1 MGLFSKKENK
11 NEIKKTQD
19 EKVGNFE
26 LEDVFLIPVSEIPE
40 KSKRDMALSIEIER
54 QFLAEKGWDEMKYA
68 ITLENGEPVLID
80 DILLPMKC
88 KGEQVLW
95 YRKIEDGIFNKTL
108 RGYEAF
114 TEYRCYFYDLKDH
127 LRTWSLITGD
137 MDVVV
142 TNQKRISE
150 SQRDGNFVGFGNR
163 GVFTGSSGGTSRSES
178 QTYGDVN
185 IMLDG
190 EIDFTFFN
198 VVDPNG
204 LAKLIKYT
212 IKKAKEG
219 EEKNKKF
226 VESKRK
232 LENKEI
238 KCISCNNPNSS
249 DAKFCNKCGHKFTT
263 VCSKCKNINPSDSSF
278 CNQCGFT
285 LQ

>member
-1 MGLFSKKENK
+1 MGLFGKKEKK
-11 NEIKKTQD
+11 NETTKNEKD
-19 EKVGNFE
+19 EPYQ
-26 LEDVFLIPVSEIPE
+26 LEDIFLIPVSEIPE

-54 QFLAEKGWDEMKYA
+54 QHYEEKGMLEMKIA
-68 ITLENGEPVLID
+68 TTLENGESILID

-95 YRKIEDGIFNKTL
+95 YRKFLDGVFNKTL
-108 RGYEAF
+108 QGYEAV
-114 TEYRCYFYDLKDH
+114 TEYRCYVYNLKHQQRQIAVFLSD
-127 LRTWSLITGD
+127 D
-137 MDVVV
+137 DVIV

-150 SQRDGNFVGFGNR
+150 SQREGNFGGLGSR
-163 GVFTGSSGGTSRSES
+163 GTFIGSSSGTSTSES

-185 IMLDG
+185 LMQEG
-190 EIDFTFFN
+190 EIVLTFYD

-204 LAKLIKYT
+204 LAKLMKYT
-212 IKKAKEG
+212 IKKTKES
-219 EEKNKKF
+219 EERSRKF

-238 KCISCNNPNSS
+238 KCISCNNHNSS

-263 VCSKCKNINPSDSSF
+263 VCNKCKNVNPSDSSF